1 MTAQEDT
8 KISSL
13 MRQIM
18 LKKQIYVNHELEVA
32 HGGLTAHQV
41 MALMYIHRNPGIIQ
55 REIVTLTQRRAPTV
69 SVMLKKIEQD
79 HLIVRKVPK
88 GNNRNKEIFL
98 TANGEKVVKEFQK
111 VTAATDA
118 LATTNLSTEQKVIL
132 INLLSKMNGNLDTN
146 M

>member
-55 REIVTLTQRRAPTV
+55 REIVTLRTNCQIKCNFLP
-69 SVMLKKIEQD
+69 KKTSD
-79 HLIVRKVPK
+79 GV
-88 GNNRNKEIFL
+88 
-98 TANGEKVVKEFQK
+98 FQTK
-111 VTAATDA
+111 T
-118 LATTNLSTEQKVIL
+118 LR
-132 INLLSKMNGNLDTN
+132 GR
-146 M
+146 